1 MFENIPKK
9 LINTILTVVSAV
21 VMMMWAWRYFG
32 PGGREVRAHG
42 SAQAAAIGLSFGD
55 FVWIGVA
62 VACGG
67 YLLWRLLSYLF
78 WRKYFKDEL
87 PPDEPED

>member
-32 PGGREVRAHG
+32 PGGREVRAQG

-67 YLLWRLLSYLF
+67 CSLICFGENILKMSCRPTS
-78 WRKYFKDEL
+78 RKIKKGKT
-87 PPDEPED
+87 